1 MFCFPHYAPIYIC
14 RGNTDTVEAKY
25 LALKA
30 HEFLIPI
37 KKFFV
42 KLVKKKQEATQ
53 QLFISFQRPEKISR
67 ISWAAFLIGSPC
79 FSIYCQQ
86 NEAFLLKFRGQELSL
101 NVILRRQQW
110 KGNKVFYSFAISLVC
125 AKPNPCWRSTA
136 LLQEASFIFCV
147 YEGNCCGCFFNK
159 EKWMWVSKGVR
170 SESYLQ
176 QSHAKR
182 SLNSSSHMFQAKQG
196 KPEQQPE

>member
-1 MFCFPHYAPIYIC
+1 LSAWASSGKSKWALEKITKSKSKTMFCFPHYAPIYIC

-67 ISWAAFLIGSPC
+67 IS
-79 FSIYCQQ
+79 
-86 NEAFLLKFRGQELSL
+86 
-101 NVILRRQQW
+101 
-110 KGNKVFYSFAISLVC
+110 
-125 AKPNPCWRSTA
+125 
-136 LLQEASFIFCV
+136 
-147 YEGNCCGCFFNK
+147 
-159 EKWMWVSKGVR
+159 
-170 SESYLQ
+170 
-176 QSHAKR
+176 
-182 SLNSSSHMFQAKQG
+182 
-196 KPEQQPE
+196 